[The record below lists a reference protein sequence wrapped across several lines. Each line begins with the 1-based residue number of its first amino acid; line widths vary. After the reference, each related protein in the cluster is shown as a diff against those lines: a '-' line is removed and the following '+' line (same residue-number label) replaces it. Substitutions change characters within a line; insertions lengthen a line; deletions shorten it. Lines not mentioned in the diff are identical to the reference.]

1 MKPSTIA
8 ETAFLAYLR
17 QIGAEKPDSL
27 RVYRQ
32 LQSNTRAKPKS
43 NPVVAHDT
51 PDVIVGYEAVGM
63 AIGLDITKS
72 WPREQLHAHLKA
84 PFDPLPARWT
94 IRGLQVF
101 RPRLEL
107 WCQRLGHYD
116 EPLPGL
122 PVLVGME
129 AMAAA
134 AGVSVSCL
142 KVYLQERDGRLPPP
156 ITRDNPSWCYE
167 EALKDWV
174 MSLTISFPLEARY
187 SERLG
192 AHRSGEENEAA

>member
-32 LQSNTRAKPKS
+32 LQANTRAKPS
-43 NPVVAHDT
+43 LVVADDT
-51 PDVIVGYEAVGM
+51 PDVIIGYPALGV
-63 AIGLDITKS
+63 ALGLDTAKS
-72 WPREQLHAHLKA
+72 WPRDQLFAHMKA

-94 IRGLQVF
+94 LRGLQVL
-101 RPRLEL
+101 RSRLEL
-107 WCQRLGHYD
+107 WCQRVGHYD

-122 PVLVGME
+122 PVLTGME
-129 AMAAA
+129 AMATAV
-134 AGVSVSCL
+134 GVSVPCL
-142 KVYLQERDGRLPPP
+142 KVYLQGRDGRIQPP
-156 ITRDNPSWCYE
+156 ITRSNPSWCYE
-167 EALKDWV
+167 DALKDWV
-174 MSLTISFPLEARY
+174 TSLSISFPLEARY

-192 AHRSGEENEAA
+192 SHRSEEDAA